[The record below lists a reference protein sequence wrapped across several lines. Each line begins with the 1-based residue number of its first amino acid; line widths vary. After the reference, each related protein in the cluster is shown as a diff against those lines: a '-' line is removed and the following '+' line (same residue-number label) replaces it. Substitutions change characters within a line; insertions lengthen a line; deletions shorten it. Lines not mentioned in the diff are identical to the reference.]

1 MRFVPMILL
10 VGVFSC
16 HTAALQNSV
25 ASENSAASHNPS
37 SLRLATN
44 KLSSNSVQLEIET
57 ENLVR
62 EQVRCV
68 LNHINHESTLDIR
81 PWKRIY
87 LDLERDMVDGF
98 YLAISR
104 PQLDKFAEISAPLVM
119 ENWYWFWRADVKA
132 PETWQQGYKL
142 GSILGSQQEKWLQE
156 SGYSISM
163 SASNLPQLI
172 KLLEIGRV
180 DVILVDK
187 DHFNQAVLQSRL
199 SPAKYQS
206 RFFRYVPLGV
216 YFSRNFLDDNP
227 DFLEKFNFH
236 SGECQHQ
243 MFSMNDEEKIWLK
256 TWVNQHFL
264 GYMKNKNWLSTFR
277 QYNRQRKNFTND
289 DIKIIDRKWIEEFK
303 AGIHVILAEHTHHD
317 LSANLMRIKQESDGV
332 ITEIIFTDKQ
342 GMNIAV
348 SDMTSDF
355 YQGDEIK
362 FTASMKL
369 NSGDVYIDHMAYDAS
384 TRLFQVNVSF
394 PVFDSS
400 VSSQPIGAVI
410 LGIDAEKAL
419 SLTQ

>member
-1 MRFVPMILL
+1 MRFVPIILL

-16 HTAALQNSV
+16 HSAALQSNT
-25 ASENSAASHNPS
+25 ASQSPS

-187 DHFNQAVLQSRL
+187 DHFNQAVSQTNL
-199 SPAKYQS
+199 SLAKFQS
-206 RFFRYVPLGV
+206 RFFRYVPLGA
-216 YFSRNFLDDNP
+216 YFSRNFLEKHP
-227 DFLEKFNFH
+227 EFIEKFNFY

-243 MFSMNDEEKIWLK
+243 IFSMSEEEKNLLEV
-256 TWVNQHFL
+256 WVNQHFFEL
-264 GYMKNKNWLSTFR
+264 LKNKKWLSIL
-277 QYNRQRKNFTND
+277 QKYNSQRKNMD
-289 DIKIIDRKWIEEFK
+289 LQDIELIDQKWIEGFK
-303 AGIHVILAEHTHHD
+303 TGNHAILTEQTDGLVIQD
-317 LSANLMRIKQESDGV
+317 LVRIKNESNGV

-362 FTASMKL
+362 FQQSIQLKK
-369 NSGDVYIDHMAYDAS
+369 DEVFIDQMAYDAS

-394 PVFDSS
+394 PVFDSAATTQQALG
-400 VSSQPIGAVI
+400 VMI
-410 LGIDAEKAL
+410 LGIDVEKAL